1 MKFSIYILLFY
12 SVITFSSCNDDPPE
26 KSHEPTP
33 YKFPELK
40 FFPTEN
46 NIPPDNPMT
55 VEGIKLGRY
64 LFYDGRING
73 RFDCDSMNSCASCH
87 AQSTGFAGIED
98 HGKGIGVLG
107 LPTHKTSMPL
117 VNLAFRNKEE
127 FGWTG
132 RAPTIEDDI
141 KGVFLIYEE
150 FNTTHDIAVEAIAS
164 IDIYPSMF
172 EAAFG
177 TPEVTIDRIAKAIAQ
192 FVRTLN
198 SNNSKYD
205 KYLRKEIP
213 NLNPSEFRGLQ
224 MFMSE
229 KADCFHCHGQ
239 PALLTDNVYHNN
251 GKDSL
256 FVGQDDRFG
265 VTGDP
270 FDKGAYRTPTLRNIA
285 VRKAF
290 MHDGR
295 FRSLEEVVDFYAHGL
310 VNSPYV
316 DPLMEKV
323 HLGGNQ
329 LSETEKQDLIDFLHT
344 FTDEEFLTNPDFGPP
359 PDLDTGCK

>member
-1 MKFSIYILLFY
+1 
-12 SVITFSSCNDDPPE
+12 
-26 KSHEPTP
+26 
-33 YKFPELK
+33 
-40 FFPTEN
+40 
-46 NIPPDNPMT
+46 MT
-55 VEGIKLGRY
+55 
-64 LFYDGRING
+64 
-73 RFDCDSMNSCASCH
+73 
-87 AQSTGFAGIED
+87 
-98 HGKGIGVLG
+98 
-107 LPTHKTSMPL
+107 
-117 VNLAFRNKEE
+117 
-127 FGWTG
+127 
-132 RAPTIEDDI
+132 
-141 KGVFLIYEE
+141 
-150 FNTTHDIAVEAIAS
+150 
-164 IDIYPSMF
+164 
-172 EAAFG
+172 
-177 TPEVTIDRIAKAIAQ
+177 
-192 FVRTLN
+192 
-198 SNNSKYD
+198 

-329 LSETEKQDLIDFLHT
+329 LTETEKQDLINFLHT
-344 FTDEEFLTNPDFGPP
+344 FTDEDFLNNPDFGPP